1 MTYQQFLTEIQ
12 LQIHSLFDTDV
23 TIQLHKIQKN
33 NGVTL
38 DGLTILQKGCN
49 ISPTIY
55 LNDYY
60 KEYQAGK
67 SIHNIILHIR
77 EIYRAYRPSSSVDVA
92 SSLNWFTIR
101 KMRNS
106 SKKFLIFVILILQLF
121 SIVFYLAQ
129 VRETPPFW
137 FVPPTFPTG
146 TSIKTISTCSAEI
159 IHWWSELPRLISAGL
174 VKYRWTRQ
182 TTRALKFPARFRRF
196 PHWIILTLSSTL
208 TENSTSTRW

>member
-1 MTYQQFLTEIQ
+1 MDFLFYLFIFTISNQEVFMTYQQFLTEIQ

-77 EIYRAYRPSSSVDVA
+77 EIYRA
-92 SSLNWFTIR
+92 
-101 KMRNS
+101 
-106 SKKFLIFVILILQLF
+106 
-121 SIVFYLAQ
+121 
-129 VRETPPFW
+129 
-137 FVPPTFPTG
+137 
-146 TSIKTISTCSAEI
+146 
-159 IHWWSELPRLISAGL
+159 
-174 VKYRWTRQ
+174 
-182 TTRALKFPARFRRF
+182 
-196 PHWIILTLSSTL
+196 
-208 TENSTSTRW
+208 

>member
-23 TIQLHKIQKN
+23 TIQLHKIQNN

-92 SSLNWFTIR
+92 FFTNFENVRHRILLN
-101 KMRNS
+101 
-106 SKKFLIFVILILQLF
+106 
-121 SIVFYLAQ
+121 
-129 VRETPPFW
+129 
-137 FVPPTFPTG
+137 
-146 TSIKTISTCSAEI
+146 
-159 IHWWSELPRLISAGL
+159 
-174 VKYRWTRQ
+174 
-182 TTRALKFPARFRRF
+182 
-196 PHWIILTLSSTL
+196 
-208 TENSTSTRW
+208 

>member
-92 SSLNWFTIR
+92 FFTNFENVRHRILFKLIHYQKNEELLKEIPHFRYLDFAVVFYCLLSS
-101 KMRNS
+101 S
-106 SKKFLIFVILILQLF
+106 SQGNATILILSL
-121 SIVFYLAQ
+121 
-129 VRETPPFW
+129 
-137 FVPPTFPTG
+137 
-146 TSIKTISTCSAEI
+146 
-159 IHWWSELPRLISAGL
+159 IHI
-174 VKYRWTRQ
+174 
-182 TTRALKFPARFRRF
+182 
-196 PHWIILTLSSTL
+196 
-208 TENSTSTRW
+208 

>member
-38 DGLTILQKGCN
+38 DGLTILRKGCN

-67 SIHNIILHIR
+67 IPPERYFNEPLNSRLTQTRYLNYLWEYYHQQLPQLIQK
-77 EIYRAYRPSSSVDVA
+77 SSD
-92 SSLNWFTIR
+92 
-101 KMRNS
+101 
-106 SKKFLIFVILILQLF
+106 
-121 SIVFYLAQ
+121 
-129 VRETPPFW
+129 
-137 FVPPTFPTG
+137 
-146 TSIKTISTCSAEI
+146 
-159 IHWWSELPRLISAGL
+159 
-174 VKYRWTRQ
+174 
-182 TTRALKFPARFRRF
+182 LK
-196 PHWIILTLSSTL
+196 
-208 TENSTSTRW
+208 

>member
-67 SIHNIILHIR
+67 GIGI
-77 EIYRAYRPSSSVDVA
+77 
-92 SSLNWFTIR
+92 SLLSNGI
-101 KMRNS
+101 NG
-106 SKKFLIFVILILQLF
+106 SK
-121 SIVFYLAQ
+121 
-129 VRETPPFW
+129 
-137 FVPPTFPTG
+137 
-146 TSIKTISTCSAEI
+146 
-159 IHWWSELPRLISAGL
+159 SAGSCAG
-174 VKYRWTRQ
+174 VFSK
-182 TTRALKFPARFRRF
+182 A
-196 PHWIILTLSSTL
+196 
-208 TENSTSTRW
+208 

>member
-67 SIHNIILHIR
+67 
-77 EIYRAYRPSSSVDVA
+77 AYITLFYISGK
-92 SSLNWFTIR
+92 FTG
-101 KMRNS
+101 
-106 SKKFLIFVILILQLF
+106 L
-121 SIVFYLAQ
+121 
-129 VRETPPFW
+129 T
-137 FVPPTFPTG
+137 VP
-146 TSIKTISTCSAEI
+146 A
-159 IHWWSELPRLISAGL
+159 
-174 VKYRWTRQ
+174 
-182 TTRALKFPARFRRF
+182 AL
-196 PHWIILTLSSTL
+196 SM
-208 TENSTSTRW
+208 